1 MGGMKV
7 QIEKSDL
14 DYIIQ
19 TTVQTVID
27 ALEKKHL
34 LVNANPKTDSHTAT
48 CRSEPRSAYQR
59 TEQLLYNYNG
69 FRKIVEERLA
79 EIEEIKLHG
88 IPKTSKSITQY
99 GGTSGSVQGIV
110 LDEESVERIVQDKM
124 ATVQD
129 IVQHIA
135 MIDSCMETL
144 KTDPYYCI
152 LEMRYFEG
160 RTQEDIAVE
169 LKCTQANVSKNK
181 NRLVRELSLRLFPNQ
196 VISEM
201 LN

>member
-1 MGGMKV
+1 MNKV

-27 ALEKKHL
+27 TLEKKHL
-34 LVNANPKTDSHTAT
+34 LVNANSKTDSNTAT
-48 CRSEPRSAYQR
+48 CRSEPRNAYQR

-69 FRKIVEERLA
+69 FKKIVQERLA
-79 EIEEIKLHG
+79 EIEDIKLHG
-88 IPKTSKSITQY
+88 VPKTSKSITQY
-99 GGTSGSVQGIV
+99 GGASGSVQGIV
-110 LDEESVERIVQDKM
+110 LDEESVESIVHDKM
-124 ATVQD
+124 ATVHD

-135 MIDSCMETL
+135 MIDSCMEAL
-144 KTDPYYCI
+144 KSDPYYCI

-160 RTQEDIAVE
+160 RTQEDIAAHLNCSQV
-169 LKCTQANVSKNK
+169 TISKNK
-181 NRLVRELSLRLFPNQ
+181 SRLVRELALRLFPNQ

>member
-1 MGGMKV
+1 MKV
-7 QIEKSDL
+7 QIEKQEL

-27 ALEKKHL
+27 TLEKKHL
-34 LVNANPKTDSHTAT
+34 LVNANPKTDSNTAT
-48 CRSEPRSAYQR
+48 CRSEPRTAYQR

-69 FRKIVEERLA
+69 FKKIVQERLD
-79 EIEEIKLHG
+79 EIEDIKLHG
-88 IPKTSKSITQY
+88 VPKTSKSITQY
-99 GGTSGSVQGIV
+99 GGASGSVQGIV

-124 ATVQD
+124 SIVQD
-129 IVQHIA
+129 IVQHIS
-135 MIDSCMETL
+135 MIDNCMESL
-144 KTDPYYCI
+144 KSDPYYCI

-160 RTQEDIAVE
+160 RTQEDIATY
-169 LKCTQANVSKNK
+169 LKCSQVTISKNK
-181 NRLVRELSLRLFPNQ
+181 NRLVRELALRLFPNQ